1 MVRYNQ
7 HIRRSLITDKSSHSR
22 IISIPDETPYLDTV
36 KLNQMEQVFRKW
48 VDDSNS
54 VYVRTSRKRI
64 LFIFLLI
71 RYTGAKLNEVLS
83 LDPFK
88 EIDFKRCEIILGKK
102 GVHKNNRLLRK
113 VQIPK
118 TISEELKI
126 AINTSLLRKYSNN
139 VFRVDPAHVRRKFYE
154 VAMACGFHPSL
165 GTPEIIRKSRAVEL
179 IQSNVPLPV
188 VQRILGHSTLNLTAS
203 YVAFSDEEIQRVAK
217 YFIEK
222 ESSRKTSARNSF
234 FGKIQSIQK
243 GDIQS
248 KIEMVTIS
256 GDRITTIITNDSL
269 TKLGLRTGALII
281 AEIKAPWVIL
291 QRSDKEPQSTA
302 ENRFWGT
309 IARVSRG
316 KITTE
321 YVVKIKDGTE
331 LCSVVSTD
339 SARQMNLKEND
350 KVWVLF
356 NSYSV
361 VLHTD

>member
-1 MVRYNQ
+1 MGRT
-7 HIRRSLITDKSSHSR
+7 SITDKSTHSR
-22 IISIPDETPYLDTV
+22 IISIPNETHYLDTV

-48 VDDSNS
+48 AEDSKRA
-54 VYVRTSRKRI
+54 YVRASRKRI

-71 RYTGAKLNEVLS
+71 RYTGAKLNEVLN
-83 LDPFK
+83 LNPFK
-88 EIDFKRCEIILGKK
+88 DVDFNRCEVILGRK
-102 GVHKNNRLLRK
+102 GVHKNNRLHRK

-126 AINTSLLRKYSNN
+126 AINAPSLRKYSNN
-139 VFRVDPAHVRRKFYE
+139 LFRVDPAHVRRKFYE
-154 VAMACGFHPSL
+154 VALACGFHPSM
-165 GTPEIIRKSRAVEL
+165 GAPEIIRKSRAVEL
-179 IQSNVPLPV
+179 MQSNVPLPV

-203 YVAFSDEEIQRVAK
+203 YVAFSDEEIQKVAK

-256 GDRITTIITNDSL
+256 GNKITTIITNDSL
-269 TKLGLRTGALII
+269 KKLGLKTGSLII
-281 AEIKAPWVIL
+281 AEIKAPWVTL

-302 ENRFWGT
+302 ENRFFGT
-309 IARVSRG
+309 ITRVSRG

-321 YVVKIKDGTE
+321 FVVEINDGTE
-331 LCSVVSTD
+331 LCSVVSTEN
-339 SARQMNLKEND
+339 AQKMNFKEND